1 MTSRYAGGR
10 PRKSGRGSAL
20 ADLTLLDSKSPSG
33 QPQDG
38 RTRPGEGC
46 LLRGVRDLLGK
57 WEAPGAAFLKGARP
71 LLPALTFLFACLFT
85 LLWLVVGSCRVG
97 RPTPKVP
104 LAFGRN
110 CLVPKSER
118 VLERVLFSFS

>member
-1 MTSRYAGGR
+1 MTSRYPSGR
-10 PRKSGRGSAL
+10 ARKSGRGSAL
-20 ADLTLLDSKSPSG
+20 PNFTLLDSKSPSG
-33 QPQDG
+33 QPRDG
-38 RTRPGEGC
+38 RTRPGESS

-57 WEAPGAAFLKGARP
+57 WETPGAAFLKGARR
-71 LLPALTFLFACLFT
+71 LLPALTLLFARLFT

-97 RPTPKVP
+97 RPSPKVP

-118 VLERVLFSFS
+118 VLELVLFSFS